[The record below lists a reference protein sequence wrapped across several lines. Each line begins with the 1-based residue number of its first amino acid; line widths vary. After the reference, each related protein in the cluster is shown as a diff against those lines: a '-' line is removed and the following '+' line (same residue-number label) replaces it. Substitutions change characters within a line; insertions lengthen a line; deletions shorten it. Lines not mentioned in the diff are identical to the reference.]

1 MKNYLSDKRVQ
12 ARSFGFAG
20 FYNSIF
26 LDSDMDFDLMA
37 NDNTIQT
44 VLSKTD
50 LWDAFDTGDYM
61 QDVAEHWIKEY
72 LSADFRFVKCFVH
85 SPQFYNFE
93 TDTIIY
99 QVDMPFTVQELI
111 DKVKGHPYFD
121 AFLKKEFTPCDGF
134 IPFYDNNVKDFL
146 ARIYANGYADEVEM
160 GVLISVYCA
169 IEISGYQKWACL
181 DDAVGMIIAGAE
193 DSALQ
198 VCRESYI
205 TDDYQK
211 NFLEQLDKLCPGCKV
226 DEVNGKL
233 GGIWDLCENWYYDSL
248 HNAIRRVDD
257 KTGKL
262 F

>member
-50 LWDAFDTGDYM
+50 LCDAFDTGDYM
-61 QDVAEHWIKEY
+61 QDVAESWIRAY
-72 LSADFRFVKCFVH
+72 LSADFRFVKCFVR
-85 SPQFYNFE
+85 SPQFYNYE

-111 DKVKGHPYFD
+111 DKVKGHPYFE
-121 AFLKKEFTPCDGF
+121 AFLKKEFTLCDGY
-134 IPFYDNNVKDFL
+134 IPFYDNNVADFL
-146 ARIYANGYADEVEM
+146 DRIYANGYADEVEM

-169 IEISGYQKWACL
+169 IKDCTNETL
-181 DDAVGMIIAGAE
+181 DRALDMLIENAE
-193 DSALQ
+193 DDALQ
-198 VCRESYI
+198 VCRESFI

-211 NFLEQLDKLCPGCKV
+211 NFLEQLDKLHPGCKV

>member
-20 FYNSIF
+20 FYESIF
-26 LDSDMDFDLMA
+26 LYSDMEFDILCP
-37 NDNTIQT
+37 NDGTISYA
-44 VLSKTD
+44 LNKTD
-50 LWDAFDTGDYM
+50 LWESFDTGDYM
-61 QDVAEHWIKEY
+61 QDVAESWIIAY
-72 LSADFRFVKCFVH
+72 LSADFRFVKCFVR
-85 SPQFYNFE
+85 SPQFYNYE

-121 AFLKKEFTPCDGF
+121 AFLKKEFTLCDGY

-146 ARIYANGYADEVEM
+146 DRIYANGYADEVEM

-169 IEISGYQKWACL
+169 IKDCPNETL
-181 DDAVGMIIAGAE
+181 DRALDMLIENAE
-193 DSALQ
+193 DDALQ
-198 VCRESYI
+198 VCRESFI
-205 TDDYQK
+205 TNDYQK
-211 NFLEQLDKLCPGCKV
+211 DFLEQLDKLCPGCKV

>member
-20 FYNSIF
+20 FYESIF
-26 LDSDMDFDLMA
+26 LDSELSFDLLA

-44 VLSKTD
+44 ALDCAD
-50 LWDAFDTGDYM
+50 LRASFDTDDYM
-61 QDVAEHWIKEY
+61 QDVAESWIRAY
-72 LSADFRFVKCFVH
+72 LSADFRFVKCFVR
-85 SPQFYNFE
+85 SPQFYNYE

-121 AFLKKEFTPCDGF
+121 AFLKKEFTLCDGY

-146 ARIYANGYADEVEM
+146 YRIYANGYADEVEM

-169 IEISGYQKWACL
+169 IKGYQDGDTL
-181 DDAVGMIIAGAE
+181 EDTLNMIIECAE
-193 DSALQ
+193 DTALS
-198 VCRESYI
+198 VCKESYI

-211 NFLEQLDKLCPGCKV
+211 NFLEQLDKLHTGCKV

>member
-20 FYNSIF
+20 FYESIF
-26 LDSDMDFDLMA
+26 LDSEQAFDLWSD
-37 NDNTIQT
+37 DNTIQT
-44 VLSKTD
+44 ALDCAD
-50 LWDAFDTGDYM
+50 LWASFDTDDYM
-61 QDVAEHWIKEY
+61 QDVAEHWIRAY

-111 DKVKGHPYFD
+111 DKVKDHPYFN
-121 AFLKKEFTPCDGF
+121 AFLKNEFTTYDGY

-146 ARIYANGYADEVEM
+146 DRIYANGYADEVEM

-169 IEISGYQKWACL
+169 IEISGYQKWASL
-181 DDAVGMIIAGAE
+181 DDALSMIIVGAE
-193 DSALQ
+193 DTALS
-198 VCRESYI
+198 VCRESFI
-205 TDDYQK
+205 TNDYQK
-211 NFLEQLDKLCPGCKV
+211 DFLEQLDKLHPGCKV

-233 GGIWDLCENWYYDSL
+233 DDILDLCENWYYDSS

>member
-44 VLSKTD
+44 ALSKTD

-72 LSADFRFVKCFVH
+72 LSADFRFVKCFVR
-85 SPQFYNFE
+85 SPQFYNSE

-121 AFLKKEFTPCDGF
+121 TFLKKEFTLCDGY

-146 ARIYANGYADEVEM
+146 DRIYANGYADEVEM

-169 IEISGYQKWACL
+169 IKGYQDGDTL
-181 DDAVGMIIAGAE
+181 EDTLNMIIECAE
-193 DSALQ
+193 DTALS
-198 VCRESYI
+198 VCKESYI

-248 HNAIRRVDD
+248 QNAIRRVDD

>member
-26 LDSDMDFDLMA
+26 LDSDMDLDLMA

-50 LWDAFDTGDYM
+50 LWDSFDTGDYM
-61 QDVAEHWIKEY
+61 QDVAESWIRAY
-72 LSADFRFVKCFVH
+72 LSADFRFVKCFVR
-85 SPQFYNFE
+85 SPQFYNYE

-121 AFLKKEFTPCDGF
+121 AFLKKEFTLCDGY

-146 ARIYANGYADEVEM
+146 YRIYANGYADEVEM

-169 IEISGYQKWACL
+169 IKGYQDGDTL
-181 DDAVGMIIAGAE
+181 EDTLNMIIECAE
-193 DSALQ
+193 DTALS
-198 VCRESYI
+198 VCKESYI

-211 NFLEQLDKLCPGCKV
+211 NFLEQLDKLHTGCKV

>member
-20 FYNSIF
+20 FYESIF
-26 LDSDMDFDLMA
+26 LDSELAFDLCA

-44 VLSKTD
+44 ALDCADLRASFNTD
-50 LWDAFDTGDYM
+50 DYM
-61 QDVAEHWIKEY
+61 QDVAEHWIKAY
-72 LSADFRFVKCFVH
+72 LSADFRFVKCFVY

-93 TDTIIY
+93 TDAIIY

-111 DKVKGHPYFD
+111 DKVKDHPYFD
-121 AFLKKEFTPCDGF
+121 VFLKKEFTLCDGY
-134 IPFYDNNVKDFL
+134 IPFYDDNVADFL
-146 ARIYANGYADEVEM
+146 DRIYANGYADEVEM

-169 IEISGYQKWACL
+169 IKDCPNETL
-181 DDAVGMIIAGAE
+181 DRALDMLIETAE
-193 DSALQ
+193 DDALQ
-198 VCRESYI
+198 VCRESFI

-211 NFLEQLDKLCPGCKV
+211 DFLEQLDKLRPGCKV

>member
-50 LWDAFDTGDYM
+50 LWDAFDTRDYM

-72 LSADFRFVKCFVH
+72 LSADFRFVKCFVR
-85 SPQFYNFE
+85 SPQFYNYE

-111 DKVKGHPYFD
+111 DRVKDHSYLD
-121 AFLKKEFTPCDGF
+121 AFLKNEFTLCDGY

-160 GVLISVYCA
+160 GVLISVYC
-169 IEISGYQKWACL
+169 EIYC
-181 DDAVGMIIAGAE
+181 
-193 DSALQ
+193 
-198 VCRESYI
+198 
-205 TDDYQK
+205 
-211 NFLEQLDKLCPGCKV
+211 
-226 DEVNGKL
+226 
-233 GGIWDLCENWYYDSL
+233 
-248 HNAIRRVDD
+248 
-257 KTGKL
+257 
-262 F
+262 

>member
-1 MKNYLSDKRVQ
+1 MKNYLSDKRAQ

-26 LDSDMDFDLMA
+26 LDSDMDLDLMA

-50 LWDAFDTGDYM
+50 LWDSFDTGDYM
-61 QDVAEHWIKEY
+61 QDVAESWIRAY
-72 LSADFRFVKCFVH
+72 LSADFRFVKCFVR
-85 SPQFYNFE
+85 SPQFYNYE

-121 AFLKKEFTPCDGF
+121 AFLKKEFTLCDGY

-146 ARIYANGYADEVEM
+146 YRIYANGYADEVEM

-169 IEISGYQKWACL
+169 IKGYQDGDTL
-181 DDAVGMIIAGAE
+181 EDTLNMIIECAE
-193 DSALQ
+193 DTALS
-198 VCRESYI
+198 VCKESYI

-211 NFLEQLDKLCPGCKV
+211 NFLEQLDKLHTGCKV

>member
-50 LWDAFDTGDYM
+50 LCDAFDTWDYM

-72 LSADFRFVKCFVH
+72 LSADFRFVKCFVR
-85 SPQFYNFE
+85 SPQFYNYE

-121 AFLKKEFTPCDGF
+121 AFLKKEFTICDGY

-146 ARIYANGYADEVEM
+146 DRIYANGYADEVEM

-169 IEISGYQKWACL
+169 IKGYQDGDTL
-181 DDAVGMIIAGAE
+181 EDTLNMIIECAE
-193 DSALQ
+193 DTALS
-198 VCRESYI
+198 VCKESYI

-211 NFLEQLDKLCPGCKV
+211 DFLEQLDKLCPGCKV